1 MSQTQAD
8 SPIDLIRWSFTA
20 DPARRDEI
28 EGYLNDLGL
37 DVVAQ
42 GDGRFLVLWDEPDS
56 DLDEV
61 VERLWSINGAPF
73 EVTHESF
80 RRLDLLVYQAEDDT
94 EAEAA

>member
-8 SPIDLIRWSFTA
+8 TPIDLIRWSFTA
-20 DPARRDEI
+20 DPARSEEI
-28 EGYLNDLGL
+28 EAYLNDLGL
-37 DVVAQ
+37 DVFSRS
-42 GDGRFLVLWDEPDS
+42 DGQFLVLWDEPDA

-61 VERLWSINGAPF
+61 VERLWAINGTAF